1 MKDESHFLGRQ
12 RKEAC
17 SRQRD
22 HVSKDMLC
30 HVCDVQRNASISS
43 LLMLQR
49 LRVGGIFFQWRNVI
63 RKTVEEAQGP
73 MKEDLKQIFLGD
85 NGETAEG

>member
-1 MKDESHFLGRQ
+1 M
-12 RKEAC
+12 
-17 SRQRD
+17 
-22 HVSKDMLC
+22 SKDMLC

-49 LRVGGIFFQWRNVI
+49 LRVGGIFFQWGNET
-63 RKTVEEAQGP
+63 RKTVEEAQGH
-73 MKEDLKQIFLGD
+73 MIKDLKQTFLGD

>member
-1 MKDESHFLGRQ
+1 MSCFLKDESRFLGRQ
-12 RKEAC
+12 KKEVY

-43 LLMLQR
+43 LLMLE
-49 LRVGGIFFQWRNVI
+49 I
-63 RKTVEEAQGP
+63 KTVEEAQGP
-73 MKEDLKQIFLGD
+73 MIEDLKQIFPGD

>member
-1 MKDESHFLGRQ
+1 M
-12 RKEAC
+12 
-17 SRQRD
+17 
-22 HVSKDMLC
+22 SKDMLY
-30 HVCDVQRNASISS
+30 HVCDVLQNASISS

-49 LRVGGIFFQWRNVI
+49 LRVGGIFFQWGNVK

-73 MKEDLKQIFLGD
+73 MIEGLKQIFLGD